1 MCAFCNKCRF
11 EKTKQ
16 KQTNNPN
23 ILCIFN
29 YESHDVMILEK
40 TFEFER
46 LACALEWERS
56 TKVVAD
62 DDVEVVRASACH
74 SQLAM

>member
-1 MCAFCNKCRF
+1 M
-11 EKTKQ
+11 
-16 KQTNNPN
+16 
-23 ILCIFN
+23 CIFN